1 MMVNL
6 SDIAK
11 RQAIQM
17 KRSKTNQFRSQKKK
31 GKALPIT
38 LISLGI
44 IVAGI
49 ISWIGMNDWNVEKSY
64 KKVEQ
69 AIGLVIYQDDNKVD
83 DETTNN
89 TKDENMDSEIID
101 GNNEVEE
108 PQDEVPE
115 AETPKVE
122 TPVEVPSKD
131 NRKYIDGQE
140 LPKEPTYIKDILIAN
155 KQYPLPSAYSPG
167 ESKEARAAFSEMAAA
182 AKLDGFEL
190 IAFSTYRS
198 YDYQTG
204 LYERYVERDG
214 TEAADRY
221 SARPGYSEHQTGLA
235 FDIGEVDNEQYFAS
249 SKFGETDAGKWV
261 AANAHR
267 FGFIMRYPEGKEKI
281 TGYMHESWH
290 FRYIGIEIAEDIDK
304 QKLSLE
310 EYLGI

>member
-1 MMVNL
+1 
-6 SDIAK
+6 
-11 RQAIQM
+11 M
-17 KRSKTNQFRSQKKK
+17 KRKKSYQYRSQKKK
-31 GKALPIT
+31 GKVLPIT
-38 LISLGI
+38 LISLGT

-49 ISWIGMNDWNVEKSY
+49 IVWIGMNDWNLEKSY
-64 KKVEQ
+64 KKIEQ
-69 AIGLVIYQDDNKVD
+69 VIFQEDNKTE
-83 DETTNN
+83 DETSKPANPEGN
-89 TKDENMDSEIID
+89 SDSEIID
-101 GNNEVEE
+101 ENNEVEK
-108 PQDEVPE
+108 PE
-115 AETPKVE
+115 EETPETEKPEVE
-122 TPVEVPSKD
+122 APDKD

-155 KQYPLPSAYSPG
+155 KQYPLPSTYSPG
-167 ESKEARAAFSEMAAA
+167 ESKEAREAFNEMAAA

-214 TEAADRY
+214 SEAADRY

-235 FDIGEVDNEQYFAS
+235 FDIGEVNNEQYYAS
-249 SKFGETDAGKWV
+249 EKFGETEAGKWV
-261 AANAHR
+261 AANAYR

-290 FRYIGIEIAEDIDK
+290 FRYVGIDVAEEIYKKNI
-304 QKLSLE
+304 SLE

>member
-1 MMVNL
+1 
-6 SDIAK
+6 
-11 RQAIQM
+11 M
-17 KRSKTNQFRSQKKK
+17 KRKKSYQYRSQKKK
-31 GKALPIT
+31 GKVLPIT

-49 ISWIGMNDWNVEKSY
+49 IVWIGMNDWNLEKSY
-64 KKVEQ
+64 KKIEQ
-69 AIGLVIYQDDNKVD
+69 VIYQDDNKTE
-83 DETTNN
+83 DETSKPTNP
-89 TKDENMDSEIID
+89 DENSDSEIID
-101 GNNEVEE
+101 ENNEVEK
-108 PQDEVPE
+108 PE
-115 AETPKVE
+115 EETPETEKPEVE
-122 TPVEVPSKD
+122 APDKD

-140 LPKEPTYIKDILIAN
+140 LPKEPTYIKGILIAN
-155 KQYPLPSAYSPG
+155 KQYPLPSTYSPG
-167 ESKEARAAFSEMAAA
+167 ESKEAREAFNEMAAA

-214 TEAADRY
+214 SEAADRY

-235 FDIGEVDNEQYFAS
+235 FDIGEVNNEQYYAS
-249 SKFGETDAGKWV
+249 EKFGETEAGKWV
-261 AANAHR
+261 AANAYR

-290 FRYIGIEIAEDIDK
+290 FRYVGIDVAEEIYKKNI
-304 QKLSLE
+304 SLE

>member
-1 MMVNL
+1 
-6 SDIAK
+6 
-11 RQAIQM
+11 M
-17 KRSKTNQFRSQKKK
+17 KRKKSYQYRSQKKK
-31 GKALPIT
+31 GKVLPIT

-49 ISWIGMNDWNVEKSY
+49 IVWIGMNDWNLEKSY
-64 KKVEQ
+64 KKIEQ
-69 AIGLVIYQDDNKVD
+69 VIYQDDNKTE
-83 DETTNN
+83 DETSKPANPE
-89 TKDENMDSEIID
+89 ENSDSEIID
-101 GNNEVEE
+101 ENNEVEK
-108 PQDEVPE
+108 PE
-115 AETPKVE
+115 EETPETEKTEVE
-122 TPVEVPSKD
+122 APDKD

-155 KQYPLPSAYSPG
+155 KQYPLPSTYSPG
-167 ESKEARAAFSEMAAA
+167 ESKEARAAFNEMAAA

-214 TEAADRY
+214 SKAADRY

-235 FDIGEVDNEQYFAS
+235 FDIGEVNNEQYYAS
-249 SKFGETDAGKWV
+249 EEFGETEAGKWV
-261 AANAHR
+261 AANAYR

-290 FRYIGIEIAEDIDK
+290 FRYVGIEVAEEIYK
-304 QKLSLE
+304 QNISLE

>member
-1 MMVNL
+1 
-6 SDIAK
+6 
-11 RQAIQM
+11 M
-17 KRSKTNQFRSQKKK
+17 KRKKSYQYRSQKKK
-31 GKALPIT
+31 GKVLPIT
-38 LISLGI
+38 LISLGT

-49 ISWIGMNDWNVEKSY
+49 IVWIGMNDWNLEKSY
-64 KKVEQ
+64 KKIEQ
-69 AIGLVIYQDDNKVD
+69 VIFQEDNKTE
-83 DETTNN
+83 DETSKPANPE
-89 TKDENMDSEIID
+89 ENSDSEIID
-101 GNNEVEE
+101 ENNEVEK
-108 PQDEVPE
+108 PE
-115 AETPKVE
+115 EETPETEKPEVE
-122 TPVEVPSKD
+122 APDKD

-155 KQYPLPSAYSPG
+155 KQYPLPSTYSPG
-167 ESKEARAAFSEMAAA
+167 ESKEAREAFNEMAAA

-214 TEAADRY
+214 SEAADRY

-235 FDIGEVDNEQYFAS
+235 FDIGEVNNEQYYAS
-249 SKFGETDAGKWV
+249 EKFGETEAGKWV
-261 AANAHR
+261 AANAYR

-290 FRYIGIEIAEDIDK
+290 FRYVGIDVAEEIYKKNI
-304 QKLSLE
+304 SLE

>member
-1 MMVNL
+1 
-6 SDIAK
+6 
-11 RQAIQM
+11 M
-17 KRSKTNQFRSQKKK
+17 KRNKSYQYRSQKKK
-31 GKALPIT
+31 GKALPII
-38 LISLGI
+38 LVSLGV

-49 ISWIGMNDWNVEKSY
+49 IIWIGMNDWNIAQSY
-64 KKVEQ
+64 KKIER
-69 AIGLVIYQDDNKVD
+69 IIYQDDSKVD
-83 DETTNN
+83 NETTNPDGN
-89 TKDENMDSEIID
+89 SDSEIID
-101 GNNEVEE
+101 EIEE
-108 PQDEVPE
+108 PEDEVPE
-115 AETPKVE
+115 AETPEVE
-122 TPVEVPSKD
+122 KPVEVPSKD
-131 NRKYIDGQE
+131 NRNYIEGQE

-155 KQYPLPSAYSPG
+155 KQYPLPSTYSPG
-167 ESKEARAAFSEMAAA
+167 ESKEARAAFSEMEAA

-214 TEAADRY
+214 SEEADRY

-249 SKFGETDAGKWV
+249 AKFGETDAGKWV

-290 FRYIGIEIAEDIDK
+290 FRYVGIELAEEIYEAK
-304 QKLSLE
+304 YFS
-310 EYLGI
+310 

>member
-1 MMVNL
+1 
-6 SDIAK
+6 
-11 RQAIQM
+11 M
-17 KRSKTNQFRSQKKK
+17 KRKKSYQYRSQKKK
-31 GKALPIT
+31 GKVLPIT

-49 ISWIGMNDWNVEKSY
+49 IVWIGMNDWNLEKSY
-64 KKVEQ
+64 KKIEQ
-69 AIGLVIYQDDNKVD
+69 VIFQEDNKTE
-83 DETTNN
+83 DETSKPANPE
-89 TKDENMDSEIID
+89 ENSDSEIID
-101 GNNEVEE
+101 ENNEVEK
-108 PQDEVPE
+108 PE
-115 AETPKVE
+115 EETPETEKPEVE
-122 TPVEVPSKD
+122 APDKD

-140 LPKEPTYIKDILIAN
+140 LPKEPTYIKGILIAN
-155 KQYPLPSAYSPG
+155 KQYPLPSTYSPG
-167 ESKEARAAFSEMAAA
+167 ESKEAREAFNEMAAA

-214 TEAADRY
+214 SEAADRY

-235 FDIGEVDNEQYFAS
+235 FDIGEVNNEQYYAS
-249 SKFGETDAGKWV
+249 EKFGETEAGKWV
-261 AANAHR
+261 AANAYR

-290 FRYIGIEIAEDIDK
+290 FRYVGIDVAEEIYKKNI
-304 QKLSLE
+304 SLE

>member
-1 MMVNL
+1 
-6 SDIAK
+6 
-11 RQAIQM
+11 M
-17 KRSKTNQFRSQKKK
+17 KRNKSYQYRSQKKK
-31 GKALPIT
+31 GKALPII
-38 LISLGI
+38 LISLGVI
-44 IVAGI
+44 IAGI
-49 ISWIGMNDWNVEKSY
+49 IIWIGMNDWNLEKSY
-64 KKVEQ
+64 KKIER
-69 AIGLVIYQDDNKVD
+69 VIYQNDSEVDN
-83 DETTNN
+83 ETTNP
-89 TKDENMDSEIID
+89 DENSDSEIID
-101 GNNEVEE
+101 ENNEAEE
-108 PQDEVPE
+108 PKDEVPE
-115 AETPKVE
+115 EETPEVE
-122 TPVEVPSKD
+122 KPVEVPSKD
-131 NRKYIDGQE
+131 NRKYIEGQD

-155 KQYPLPSAYSPG
+155 KQYPLPSTYSPG

-214 TEAADRY
+214 SEAADRY

-261 AANAHR
+261 AANAYR

-290 FRYIGIEIAEDIDK
+290 FRYVGTDLAEEIYKQDI
-304 QKLSLE
+304 SLE